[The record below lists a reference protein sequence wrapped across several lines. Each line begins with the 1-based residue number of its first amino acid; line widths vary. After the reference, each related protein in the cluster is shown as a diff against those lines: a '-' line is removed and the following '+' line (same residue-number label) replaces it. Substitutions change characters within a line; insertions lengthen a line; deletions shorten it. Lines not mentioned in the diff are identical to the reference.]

1 VIRPEGGYAF
11 RLYHLTWQLKVF
23 IEVGVFTLHRA
34 IGMKKNKKVSLSKKP
49 FLVLSRRAIAGWIGV
64 IFLLCA
70 WMFVVGVLVG
80 RGTAP
85 LGFKVDGIHSKLEI
99 TGRNLQD
106 RPEGPAAGESDLARD
121 KSKLDFYEAL
131 PEDREDTKIE
141 EKKSGR
147 VVSKKVEPAPA
158 KKPLETTP
166 KKSTKKSAPEK
177 QSGKT
182 AKPAKKESTKK
193 KTKQTIAA
201 KKPSAVSGKG
211 YTVQVAAF
219 KNEKDANNM
228 VKKLNASGYDAY
240 RTLTKIK
247 GKGIWFRVRVGKYRS
262 RAEARSTENKLKKSG
277 MKPMIVKME

>member
-1 VIRPEGGYAF
+1 
-11 RLYHLTWQLKVF
+11 
-23 IEVGVFTLHRA
+23 
-34 IGMKKNKKVSLSKKP
+34 MKKNKKVSISKKP
-49 FLVLSRRAIAGWIGV
+49 FLVLSRRAIAGWLGV

-85 LGFKVDGIHSKLEI
+85 LGFKVDGVQSKLEI
-99 TGRNLQD
+99 AGRSLQD
-106 RPEGPAAGESDLARD
+106 MPEGAAAGESDLAKD

-141 EKKSGR
+141 EKKSDR

-158 KKPLETTP
+158 KKPLEKTR
-166 KKSTKKSAPEK
+166 KESAKKSAPEK

-193 KTKQTIAA
+193 KTKQTTVA
-201 KKPSAVSGKG
+201 KKPSVTSGKG
-211 YTVQVAAF
+211 YTLQVAAF
-219 KNEKDANNM
+219 KNEKDANNL
-228 VKKLNASGYDAY
+228 VKKLKGKGYDAY
-240 RTLTKIK
+240 RTLTKIE

-262 RAEARSTENKLKKSG
+262 RTEARATENKLKKSG
-277 MKPMIVKME
+277 MKPIVVKMER